1 MKKSYNR
8 QQKEYMEA
16 KALLETLEEEE
27 KAAEQKYIIENNIK
41 NPDGSIPT
49 RTWAIDDDELAEKAI
64 EEFGAAFDESGLGRS
79 LVTARM
85 TFKEA
90 EENLLCYALSLV
102 PDGPRAALEKG
113 CKTNFRIRSQV
124 IEAAFK
130 LDVRTVKM

>member
-8 QQKEYMEA
+8 QQKEYMET

-49 RTWAIDDDELAEKAI
+49 RTWAIEDDELAEKAI

-79 LVTARM
+79 LVAARM
-85 TFKEA
+85 AFKEA
-90 EENLLCYALSLV
+90 EENLLSYALSLV
-102 PDGPRAALEKG
+102 PAGPRAALEKG
-113 CKTNFRIRSQV
+113 CKTNFKIRNQV